1 MLDLNTTIYHFILFT
16 FIYISLYI
24 IQIDIG
30 CGFGV
35 SLLGL
40 SQYASSSSQPEHDQ
54 YKWLKECNFVGCD
67 LSFMAIRFAQNL
79 ASSTDDSRDK
89 KIAFLNMSA
98 QQLISIVGASYPGPI
113 QLCMIQFPTPYK
125 LIDKKKKKGNTQL
138 PSLPT
143 EGFMVTNELLQLIH
157 DTLLFLKKGGDGKG
171 KLLVQSNCE
180 DVAVRIQQESLKIGF
195 QKSQECIKTKECDD
209 SRMTKRTSDWLEI
222 LNNDECENNN
232 DIVRAHGVGWS
243 SIPLLPELGRTETEV
258 SCTLNQTPIHRCLL
272 ITQSR

>member
-1 MLDLNTTIYHFILFT
+1 M
-16 FIYISLYI
+16 
-24 IQIDIG
+24 
-30 CGFGV
+30 

-40 SQYASSSSQPEHDQ
+40 SQYASSSSSQHEHDDQ
-54 YKWLKECNFVGCD
+54 YKWLKDCNFVGCD
-67 LSFMAIRFAQNL
+67 LSVMAIRFAQNL
-79 ASSTDDSRDK
+79 ASSTDSRDK

-98 QQLISIVGASYPGPI
+98 QQLMSIVGASYPGPI

-143 EGFMVTNELLQLIH
+143 KGFMVTNELLQLIH
-157 DTLLFLKKGGDGKG
+157 DTLLLSKSGDGKG

-195 QKSQECIKTKECDD
+195 QKSQECMKTKECDD
-209 SRMTKRTSDWLEI
+209 SRMTKRTRDWLEI
-222 LNNDECENNN
+222 LNN

-272 ITQSR
+272 ITQSK